1 MNYVVRRPGTSAPWA
16 ARLRRHLAWAI
27 AIKLV
32 LIALLFALLFALF
45 FSSSHRPSIDAGGV
59 SDHLRLTR

>member
-1 MNYVVRRPGTSAPWA
+1 MNDVVRRPGTSAPWA

-32 LIALLFALLFALF
+32 LIALLFALF